1 MILQL
6 AVTGGTISNSNII
19 IAIKSTRMSEM
30 WLDKTILNSHLLII
44 CQRWWKYQEPKKTKR
59 RTTANGYWVW
69 IIRNLEP
76 ITWRSL
82 EAKCGKIRNKL
93 PEVFLQE
100 QVVKE
105 ASHLYRNFQ
114 SMTYFDRF
122 LGRILNRFS
131 KDIGMIDDMM
141 PMILCD
147 VLQVKFIICV
157 LTWVLCKDC

>member
-1 MILQL
+1 MIGQNYFELPL
-6 AVTGGTISNSNII
+6 TYYLPKVMEISGT
-19 IAIKSTRMSEM
+19 E
-30 WLDKTILNSHLLII
+30 
-44 CQRWWKYQEPKKTKR
+44 KTKR
-59 RTTANGYWVW
+59 RITANGYWVW

-114 SMTYFDRF
+114 SMMYFDRF

-147 VLQVKFIICV
+147 VLQVKFIMCV
-157 LTWVLCKDC
+157 LTYHVWSCIHLRRWVLCKVC